1 VKRVW
6 VFALSAS
13 GVAAA
18 VVFVS
23 ALVERPERREGA
35 LTADG
40 APLQTPSP
48 SVDAL
53 DRSAPSG
60 GAREAARLEAAAE
73 PAPAHDVVDTESQ
86 VEPAPVDPHRV
97 NGKIQLATRV
107 LDEEGFADYTYSP
120 LPLSG
125 RGRVRL
131 LPMGPL
137 NGRALLE
144 LPLPV
149 DAPFAGWPA
158 LRGEYNVDV
167 FEPGYAPSVAELF
180 EDEDGLAVECYTTPG
195 PTIELDVRL
204 PDGSQP
210 SHALL
215 TFVPRDWSDS
225 WLPGPRRGLRALRD
239 VFQTAR
245 SDHREFFLWTPGD
258 PRIGLE
264 VESNGT
270 VTDLIVVTEPYGDS
284 PYDALAPTRYHS
296 DFVVRYDS
304 SAASPIRVQLH
315 EAAHVSIEVERP
327 AAVALEVEPWVL
339 ALRLGRAPD
348 GAESPL
354 IGFDAAEL
362 LADPNTSWPKE
373 LFDHPGF
380 DSIWRSTW
388 IRRGTPFEERFV
400 LSGRWRFA
408 AGWGDEPASTFQE
421 VDIAPGLNRVSLT
434 LGQPGTEGFVPV
446 RFVAEGGS
454 TPRDVEH
461 LDYDP
466 ITAEPA
472 GIVNSTVKW
481 TRGTNG
487 ERWLSRTVLEEVL
500 AEAQGVRPLYLAGRD
515 RDSEHPRLGFLS
527 GPLYAEMPELVLT
540 EVLASQAVI
549 RVQHAGNSPFVLSV
563 RAEFLEPLTDD
574 VRLLNIAARQR
585 VVFESGRLSFDPRR
599 PSVPMPAKLP
609 PGRYRFSFDVL
620 SAPVV
625 KPLSVE
631 LVLAPGRPE
640 VPVEIPTLYQLTVHA
655 PSLGAGVGLRLRP
668 QDEAPSATG
677 VRAARDLVALDSEQR
692 AVFSSLPAGP
702 YVLTH
707 GASHAPQNIVVP
719 CGEVLYEPRRA
730 DAFEVRLAPLDGGGQ
745 GALARAGFRTG
756 DVLLEFNGR
765 GLCEHDDLEALLE
778 VIAENAVT
786 VRVRRGAHTLELR
799 LGPMPDPG
807 DPWATFDADFVPA
820 WR

>member
-6 VFALSAS
+6 VLALSAC
-13 GVAAA
+13 GVAVA
-18 VVFVS
+18 VVFVP
-23 ALVERPERREGA
+23 ALVERPTRRDAA
-35 LTADG
+35 LIADG
-40 APLQTPSP
+40 ATLYVPSP

-53 DRSAPSG
+53 DGHAPSG
-60 GAREAARLEAAAE
+60 DAREAARLEAVAE
-73 PAPAHDVVDTESQ
+73 PAPAHDVVDTERQ
-86 VEPAPVDPHRV
+86 VEPAPDDPHRV
-97 NGKIQLATRV
+97 NGKILLATRV

-149 DAPFAGWPA
+149 EAPFAGWPV
-158 LRGEYNVDV
+158 LRGEYIVDV
-167 FEPGYAPSVAELF
+167 FEPGYALSVAELF
-180 EDEDGLAVECYTTPG
+180 EDEDGLAFEVYTTPG

-225 WLPGPRRGLRALRD
+225 WLPGPRRGRRALRD
-239 VFQTAR
+239 IFQTAR

-258 PRIGLE
+258 PRTGLE
-264 VESNGT
+264 VGSDGT
-270 VTDLIVVTEPYGDS
+270 VTDLIVVAEPYGDS

-296 DFVVRYDS
+296 DFVVRYES

-339 ALRLGRAPD
+339 ALRLD
-348 GAESPL
+348 GIS
-354 IGFDAAEL
+354 GNDAAEL
-362 LADPNTSWPKE
+362 LADPNISWPRE
-373 LFDHPGF
+373 LFDRPGF

-421 VDIAPGLNRVSLT
+421 VDIAPGLNSVSLT
-434 LGQPGTEGFVPV
+434 LGPPATEGFVPV

-461 LDYDP
+461 IDYYL

-472 GIVNSTVKW
+472 GIVNSAVKW

-487 ERWLSRTVLEEVL
+487 ERWLSRTALEEVL

-515 RDSEHPRLGFLS
+515 RDGEHPRLGFLS

-563 RAEFLEPLTDD
+563 RAELLEPLTDD
-574 VRLLNIAARQR
+574 VRLMNIAARER
-585 VVFESGRLSFDPRR
+585 VFESGRLSFEPRR

-631 LVLAPGRPE
+631 LVLSPGRPE

-668 QDEAPSATG
+668 QNEAPSAVG
-677 VRAARDLVALDSEQR
+677 VRAPRDLVALDSEQR

-765 GLCEHDDLEALLE
+765 GLCEHDDLEALLD
-778 VIAENAVT
+778 VIAESEAT

-807 DPWATFDADFVPA
+807 DPWATFDGDFVPA